1 MNWILRSIRTKLT
14 LGVISAVVV
23 LLTVLL
29 VMSYTSLKKY
39 SLNNALELSET
50 ILNDTDSKI
59 SRFFL
64 ELDYLSNSLKR
75 NSSVYNIQLDH
86 MKELFIST
94 VYARDE
100 YLRAIYLGTH
110 RGEMYEWGVGEGFID
125 NTPTF
130 PDGYDPRVR
139 PWYKAALSAG
149 GFAVSEPYIYASIH
163 ALGITCAV
171 PVFDDKDKFVGVLG
185 LDIMLQGLAN
195 MVKDL
200 QVQKQGKVI
209 LLNQKFEI
217 LADQFNE
224 YTENITQLKTF
235 ENAELIVAAKGYF
248 ISELENRKMLTS
260 YKIIESTGGILLVAI
275 PYTEI
280 MEFSNQTLAIILL
293 SDIFLMFLLLVIL
306 SVLLHRIIT
315 EPLGKMLSVMK
326 EIEYGNVNARIV
338 IRGDDEFTSLG
349 RLFNQLEDIRQEY
362 TSGMEKEIE
371 NRTKEIINLQKENI
385 RLRIIEEKE
394 RIFGNLHDSL
404 GARLTNIF
412 ISNNVA
418 KKAFTSN
425 DRLLRDML
433 DRIDKNTR
441 QGIKDLKEIIF
452 GPELGDRVIIDF
464 AKLIGFNIRERLK
477 LKNIKFHYTSSN
489 NEEIN
494 NLDRSLR
501 FEIEKFLQEIVSN
514 VLKHAEA
521 ENVYLEIDINNNNN
535 IRIDLKDDGIG
546 FDYDKDKE
554 PGFGINGIINRIN
567 RLDGEVDIK
576 SSHGNGVCFKISIP
590 TGADKKE

>member
-1 MNWILRSIRTKLT
+1 MDWILRSIKTKLT

-23 LLTVLL
+23 LLGVLL
-29 VMSYTSLKKY
+29 IMSYTSLKNY

-64 ELDYLSNSLKR
+64 EIDYLADSLKR
-75 NSSVYNIQLDH
+75 NSTVYDIKLDQ

-94 VYARDE
+94 VYARYE
-100 YLRAIYLGTH
+100 YLRAIYLGTSE
-110 RGEMYEWGVGEGFID
+110 GEMYEWGVGEGFIN

-139 PWYKAALSAG
+139 PWYKAALDAE
-149 GFAVSEPYIYASIH
+149 GFAVSDPYIYASIN
-163 ALGITCAV
+163 ALGITCVV
-171 PVFDDKDKFVGVLG
+171 PVHDREDKFVGVLG
-185 LDIMLQGLAN
+185 LDIMLQGLAS
-195 MVKDL
+195 MIKDL

-209 LLNQKFEI
+209 LLNQNFEI

-224 YTENITQLKTF
+224 YTENITELKIF
-235 ENAELIVAAKGYF
+235 EDAELIDDSEGYF
-248 ISELENRKMLTS
+248 ITELENRKMLTS

-275 PYTEI
+275 PYHVI
-280 MEFSNQTLAIILL
+280 MEFSNQTLATILL
-293 SDIFLMFLLLVIL
+293 SEIFLMFFLLVIL
-306 SVLLHRIIT
+306 TILLHKIIT
-315 EPLGKMLSVMK
+315 EPLDKMLGVMK
-326 EIEYGNVNARIV
+326 EIEYGNVDARIV
-338 IRGDDEFTSLG
+338 TRGDDEFASLG

-362 TSGMEKEIE
+362 TTGMEREIE
-371 NRTKEIINLQKENI
+371 NRTKEITELQNENT

-418 KKAFTSN
+418 KKAFTDN
-425 DRLLRDML
+425 DKLLKDML

-464 AKLIGFNIRERLK
+464 VKLIGFNILERLK
-477 LKNIKFHYTSSN
+477 LKNIKFHYTSGN

-494 NLDRSLR
+494 CLDRSLR
-501 FEIEKFLQEIVSN
+501 FEIEKLLQEIISN

-521 ENVYLEIDINNNNN
+521 ENVYLDIYIDNRNFKINL
-535 IRIDLKDDGIG
+535 RDDGIG
-546 FDYDKDKE
+546 FEYTRNKE
-554 PGFGINGIINRIN
+554 TGFVINGIIGRIE
-567 RLDGEVDIK
+567 RLDGEVEIESAPGK
-576 SSHGNGVCFKISIP
+576 GVVFKISIP
-590 TGADKKE
+590 DKQDNN